1 MTDTDQHQP
10 TTDPGSRQVLH
21 LDQLHASLADP
32 AMTSMNFLNEVA
44 IRFPDAVSFAAGR
57 PTEEFFD
64 IEGVHRHLDVFLD
77 HLCRERGLTQEQ
89 ARRTVLQYGRTKG
102 IIHDLVARQLA
113 VDEDIHVPHESI
125 VVTVGCQEAMFLVL
139 RALRSS
145 SEDVVLAVS
154 PTYVGLAGAARLV
167 DMPVRPVKGGDR
179 GIDLDDLRTQAHQA
193 RRAGLRPRALY
204 IIPDVANPT
213 GISLDVD
220 TRHELLRVAAEED
233 LLILEDNAYGVF
245 AGETRLPS
253 LKTLDT
259 DRRVVRLSSFA
270 KTVLPGARVGYVVA
284 DQEVWDHPGTGDQKA
299 ADQGDGVSLL
309 ADHLS
314 TIKSMLTVNTSPL
327 AQAVVG
333 GALLAH
339 GHSLLTANTRAR
351 ELYQRNLTLMKK
363 GLEHHLAPFA
373 DRVSWNTP
381 VGGFFLTLTVPFE
394 ADDALLERSAEKYG
408 VLWTPMSHFYGGDG
422 GSHQIRLSFSQST
435 PQSMDTGLGRLASL
449 IADCC

>member
-1 MTDTDQHQP
+1 MTDIHPNRPVVDQ
-10 TTDPGSRQVLH
+10 GSRHFLQLDHLH
-21 LDQLHASLADP
+21 TSLADP

-44 IRFPDAVSFAAGR
+44 IRFPDAISFAAGR

-64 IEGVHRHLDVFLD
+64 AADVHRHLDVFID
-77 HLCRERGLTQEQ
+77 HLCRERAMTMEE
-89 ARRTVLQYGRTKG
+89 ARRIVLQYGRTKG

-113 VDEDIHVPHESI
+113 VDDDIHIPHESV

-139 RALRSS
+139 RALRSTP
-145 SEDVVLAVS
+145 EDIVLAVS

-167 DMPVRPVKGGDR
+167 DMPVWPVQGGDR
-179 GIDLDDLRTQAHQA
+179 GVDLGDLRTQVHRA
-193 RRAGLRPRALY
+193 RQTGLRPRAFY
-204 IIPDVANPT
+204 VIPDVANPT

-220 TRHELLRVAAEED
+220 ARRELLRFATAED
-233 LLILEDNAYGVF
+233 LLILEDNAYGIF
-245 AGETRLPS
+245 AGEPRLPS
-253 LKTLDT
+253 LKTLDP
-259 DRRVVRLSSFA
+259 DRRVVRLGSFA

-284 DQEVWDHPGTGDQKA
+284 DQDVEDHEG
-299 ADQGDGVSLL
+299 GVSLL

-333 GALLAH
+333 GALLTH
-339 GHSLLTANTRAR
+339 EHSLLTANRK
-351 ELYQRNLTLMKK
+351 ECDLYQRNLSLMRA
-363 GLEHHLAPFA
+363 GLAHHLTPFT

-381 VGGFFLTLTVPFE
+381 AGGFFLTLTVPFE

-408 VLWTPMSHFYGGDG
+408 VLWTPMSHFYSGDG

-435 PQSMDTGLGRLASL
+435 PESIDTGLERLASL